1 MQVKFLSKILCLRS
15 KMASTIIA
23 IIKVYSIAWLG
34 GSMGVFSCISL
45 HKKWNFLLRI
55 SSVNVTKPADWK
67 KFFEEILNGKLDF
80 LCTVCFV
87 KMLFQGK
94 WSISN
99 LWSTLCKILKKTGLY
114 RIEKNLFFS
123 SVYTIQSS

>member
-1 MQVKFLSKILCLRS
+1 
-15 KMASTIIA
+15 MASTIIA

-45 HKKWNFLLRI
+45 YKKWNFLLRI

-67 KFFEEILNGKLDF
+67 KFFEKILNGKLDF
-80 LCTVCFV
+80 LCIVCFV

-94 WSISN
+94 WSISS
-99 LWSTLCKILKKTGLY
+99 L
-114 RIEKNLFFS
+114 
-123 SVYTIQSS
+123 